1 MPQGGKI
8 LDAITSPWSVALI
21 AAAVLGVFS
30 TNQRGPRAGGRH
42 SARRPARHR
51 PARRR
56 PVLPTSLPAAFFS
69 MPTRAQARQVGIGA
83 GVVAVL
89 AAVGCAAL
97 LALPSTETGTR
108 TEDVTQEG
116 RFTYAGDARVG
127 TTYPTGEISTGDPVY
142 TRLADAVTVS
152 FEHTVSAAG
161 LDELAGTVR
170 LDLTVSSA
178 DGWTAPL
185 GSSPPTPV
193 QDGTAVASALLDPAR
208 AAGLVDRHD
217 ARSAAAP
224 GRP

>member
-1 MPQGGKI
+1 MHRIVAVDGDRFVIQGDNNDFLDADRPTEDQLLGTLFRQVPQGGKI
-8 LDAITSPWSVALI
+8 LDAVTSPWSVALI
-21 AAAVLGVFS
+21 VAAVLGVFS

-42 SARRPARHR
+42 SARRPDRHR
-51 PARRR
+51 SARQR
-56 PVLPTSLPAAFFS
+56 PVLPTSLPVAFFS

-161 LDELAGTVR
+161 LDE
-170 LDLTVSSA
+170 S
-178 DGWTAPL
+178 
-185 GSSPPTPV
+185 
-193 QDGTAVASALLDPAR
+193 PAR
-208 AAGLVDRHD
+208 SG
-217 ARSAAAP
+217 ST
-224 GRP
+224 